1 MADQIGFINP
11 NIQRQG
17 AKSRALAAQRNVQNL
32 PDPRTYG
39 AFSGLLQENPYE
51 VANQFSVFDPK
62 RQQVLQAAEST
73 YPIGALLNVAPAM
86 EFFGINKLLGK
97 VPRMVGQEIGAASMG
112 QRPGSLLEQ
121 FIPQPAFAVPPAP
134 SMSQA
139 ANLTGAL
146 RPQVAPV
153 RGQTS
158 KELVRQ
164 QKKILSSDEKETFEK
179 LKQKYPDFAK
189 ASQFMT
195 GQEVQKV
202 ITNEESVKEISKLLD
217 ILPSSKEMASM
228 AKAGA
233 PKQGWYR
240 ASTQAIIDV
249 FGADDAPRFASL
261 LAALSPQTSVEM
273 NLLNTL
279 NTWKNWTAAGR
290 PTDARAIKEIMGR
303 SVSGTKGEESVLE
316 AWQNNAIRSLSADD
330 PAKVTLSGP
339 KVDSFY
345 RNLADD
351 VYKVTNDAWMANA
364 LGVNQNLFSGS
375 PTALQIAR
383 GDPGLT
389 PGYIA
394 TSARLRQGAQQANMF
409 PSEGQETMW
418 SLAMP
423 LMEGQTSM
431 GLRAREILDK
441 GLLTPELIRG
451 TPDFSTLLNQGNYQ
465 NILSEAGYGQQL
477 ANLKPYQWQPS
488 NIQLSLSEQ
497 RDIDALARRL
507 EDLQGLRQMES
518 RGKVFSLPKAPGDL
532 KTAFAAEPYEM
543 IPGRGTGF
551 MEELIDLP
559 QGSRANFSSRAASAF
574 QDIQGRDIL
583 QGALGLQPIKTRGMQ
598 GAYQPPGGIPFAGPR
613 SETGLKAPTLA
624 PYPLETQ
631 PGFVSL
637 SEFPVTAP
645 VRNPG
650 IPQNVF
656 DKLSAAAATRGM
668 FTGQNASTW
677 NAQIPFAQGESAF
690 FPLQKKVGE
699 ENIRAAYRMAGDEI
713 PLVDYGKGVAAINF
727 GPSALPRSEL
737 YQLQNALGATDYV
750 PTRNVSDYIDYSSA
764 WTQPQG
770 SGAVTRKWLEYFNKL
785 SPTDQAKLSQGAMA
799 PAGDLFDIYK
809 KTSETRGYKTREDL
823 MNLLDF
829 VRNKGLLAVP
839 AALAS
844 GAAFPATLPN
854 FGYGL
859 LQPSD
864 PTEERSSL
872 F

>member
-1 MADQIGFINP
+1 MATQVGFINP

-17 AKSRALAAQRNVQNL
+17 AKTRALAAQRSVETL

-39 AFSGLLQENPYE
+39 AFSGLLQENPYD
-51 VANQFSVFDPK
+51 VADKFSVFDPK
-62 RQQVLQAAEST
+62 RQQVLNAAEST
-73 YPIGALLNVAPAM
+73 YPIGALLNMYPAM
-86 EFFGINKLLGK
+86 QALGINKLLGK
-97 VPRMVGQEIGAASMG
+97 GANVIKQEIGAASTG
-112 QRPGSLLEQ
+112 QRPGGLLEQ
-121 FIPQPAFAVPPAP
+121 FIPQPTYMVPPAP

-146 RPQVAPV
+146 RPEIAPV

-158 KELVRQ
+158 KELMRQ
-164 QKKILSSDEKETFEK
+164 QKKVLSIDEKETFEK

-202 ITNEESVKEISKLLD
+202 ITNEDSVREISKLLD

-249 FGADDAPRFASL
+249 FGVDDAPRFASL

-290 PTDARAIKEIMGR
+290 PTEARAIKEIMGR

-316 AWQNNAIRSLSADD
+316 AWQNNAIRSLSAND

-465 NILSEAGYGQQL
+465 NILREAGYGEQL
-477 ANLKPYQWQPS
+477 AGLKPYQWQPS
-488 NIQLSLSEQ
+488 NVQLSMSEQ
-497 RDIDALARRL
+497 RDIDSLARRL
-507 EDLQGLRQMES
+507 EDLQGFRQMES
-518 RGKVFSLPKAPGDL
+518 RGKVISLPKDSSEL
-532 KTAFAAEPYEM
+532 KSAFAAEPYEM
-543 IPGRGTGF
+543 IPGRGTGH
-551 MEELIDLP
+551 MEDLIDLP
-559 QGSRANFSSRAASAF
+559 Q
-574 QDIQGRDIL
+574 
-583 QGALGLQPIKTRGMQ
+583 
-598 GAYQPPGGIPFAGPR
+598 
-613 SETGLKAPTLA
+613 
-624 PYPLETQ
+624 
-631 PGFVSL
+631 
-637 SEFPVTAP
+637 
-645 VRNPG
+645 
-650 IPQNVF
+650 
-656 DKLSAAAATRGM
+656 
-668 FTGQNASTW
+668 
-677 NAQIPFAQGESAF
+677 
-690 FPLQKKVGE
+690 
-699 ENIRAAYRMAGDEI
+699 
-713 PLVDYGKGVAAINF
+713 
-727 GPSALPRSEL
+727 
-737 YQLQNALGATDYV
+737 
-750 PTRNVSDYIDYSSA
+750 
-764 WTQPQG
+764 
-770 SGAVTRKWLEYFNKL
+770 
-785 SPTDQAKLSQGAMA
+785 
-799 PAGDLFDIYK
+799 
-809 KTSETRGYKTREDL
+809 
-823 MNLLDF
+823 
-829 VRNKGLLAVP
+829 
-839 AALAS
+839 
-844 GAAFPATLPN
+844 
-854 FGYGL
+854 
-859 LQPSD
+859 
-864 PTEERSSL
+864 
-872 F
+872 

>member
-1 MADQIGFINP
+1 
-11 NIQRQG
+11 
-17 AKSRALAAQRNVQNL
+17 
-32 PDPRTYG
+32 
-39 AFSGLLQENPYE
+39 
-51 VANQFSVFDPK
+51 
-62 RQQVLQAAEST
+62 
-73 YPIGALLNVAPAM
+73 
-86 EFFGINKLLGK
+86 
-97 VPRMVGQEIGAASMG
+97 
-112 QRPGSLLEQ
+112 
-121 FIPQPAFAVPPAP
+121 
-134 SMSQA
+134 
-139 ANLTGAL
+139 
-146 RPQVAPV
+146 
-153 RGQTS
+153 
-158 KELVRQ
+158 
-164 QKKILSSDEKETFEK
+164 
-179 LKQKYPDFAK
+179 
-189 ASQFMT
+189 
-195 GQEVQKV
+195 
-202 ITNEESVKEISKLLD
+202 
-217 ILPSSKEMASM
+217 
-228 AKAGA
+228 
-233 PKQGWYR
+233 
-240 ASTQAIIDV
+240 
-249 FGADDAPRFASL
+249 
-261 LAALSPQTSVEM
+261 
-273 NLLNTL
+273 
-279 NTWKNWTAAGR
+279 
-290 PTDARAIKEIMGR
+290 
-303 SVSGTKGEESVLE
+303 
-316 AWQNNAIRSLSADD
+316 
-330 PAKVTLSGP
+330 
-339 KVDSFY
+339 
-345 RNLADD
+345 
-351 VYKVTNDAWMANA
+351 
-364 LGVNQNLFSGS
+364 
-375 PTALQIAR
+375 
-383 GDPGLT
+383 
-389 PGYIA
+389 
-394 TSARLRQGAQQANMF
+394 
-409 PSEGQETMW
+409 
-418 SLAMP
+418 
-423 LMEGQTSM
+423 
-431 GLRAREILDK
+431 
-441 GLLTPELIRG
+441 
-451 TPDFSTLLNQGNYQ
+451 
-465 NILSEAGYGQQL
+465 
-477 ANLKPYQWQPS
+477 
-488 NIQLSLSEQ
+488 
-497 RDIDALARRL
+497 
-507 EDLQGLRQMES
+507 MES

-844 GAAFPATLPN
+844 GAAFPATSQN

-864 PTEERSSL
+864 PTEEYPL
-872 F
+872 PY